1 VRALAQKLRGLER
14 SLSEEKG
21 QFALFALF
29 LREDAP
35 DVWDLVVAADWIESD
50 RPRALADIS
59 KRVRSYLRPEEITR
73 LSRVV
78 IVETTNPALKAIASA
93 MNIAGGIAEAVNTNF
108 FGLEIKHAFII
119 TAQLNPPPNQKALQ
133 RTAAAGGR
141 R

>member
-1 VRALAQKLRGLER
+1 
-14 SLSEEKG
+14 
-21 QFALFALF
+21 
-29 LREDAP
+29 
-35 DVWDLVVAADWIESD
+35 
-50 RPRALADIS
+50 
-59 KRVRSYLRPEEITR
+59 
-73 LSRVV
+73 
-78 IVETTNPALKAIASA
+78 